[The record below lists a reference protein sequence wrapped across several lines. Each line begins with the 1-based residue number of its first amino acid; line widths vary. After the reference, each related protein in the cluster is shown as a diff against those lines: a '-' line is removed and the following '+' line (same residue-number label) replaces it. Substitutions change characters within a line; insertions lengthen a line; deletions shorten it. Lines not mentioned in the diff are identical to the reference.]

1 MKNYKRLPAMDFAE
15 SVSKVLNNMFKF
27 DGRSRRSELWWYY
40 LAYMLATMLVNLL
53 LTKYFIVESIIG
65 TILQLSLWS
74 VTVRRLHDRGHN
86 GWWVTVAIIVSIFI
100 KFYVYFSGYYEIIS
114 AVNPDLNA
122 AMATLSSRPL
132 KSPFLR
138 DIVIPQ
144 YLADFMKHAPKS
156 FHGSSEVIGCC
167 RQ

>member
-53 LTKYFIVESIIG
+53 LT
-65 TILQLSLWS
+65 
-74 VTVRRLHDRGHN
+74 
-86 GWWVTVAIIVSIFI
+86 
-100 KFYVYFSGYYEIIS
+100 
-114 AVNPDLNA
+114 
-122 AMATLSSRPL
+122 SRPL

-138 DIVIPQ
+138 DIVFPQ

-156 FHGSSEVIGCC
+156 FHGSFEVIGCC